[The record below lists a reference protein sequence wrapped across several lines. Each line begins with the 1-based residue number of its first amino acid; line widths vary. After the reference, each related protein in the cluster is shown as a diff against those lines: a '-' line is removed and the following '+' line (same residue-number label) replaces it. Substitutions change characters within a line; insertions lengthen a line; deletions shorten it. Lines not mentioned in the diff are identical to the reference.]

1 MPTICYRASS
11 VDAARKLNRP
21 TWNAARRA
29 GRLPATHGP
38 FARALALAAALLATR
53 AGLQQAASARV
64 IPRSV
69 LPGLGPGAA
78 RVTVDADRPPWR
90 GVVRVQTEV
99 GQHCSGALVGPRLV
113 LTAAHCLFGRGTG
126 RLVRPGSVHVLV
138 GYSHGDYAG
147 HARAT
152 SLEIGRGF
160 AVGPDQQAAP
170 LAPLDADWAVLT
182 LDEPLGTADRVLP
195 LVRDLPPP
203 GTPTMLGG
211 YEQDRA
217 HVIVADTACTVVG
230 PVRDPGG
237 RVLLRHSCAG
247 TRGVSGAPLLAR
259 MPGGSWAVVALAS
272 TAGVDTS
279 GGYAVPVAAITSD
292 GVAALR

>member
-1 MPTICYRASS
+1 MRSF
-11 VDAARKLNRP
+11 
-21 TWNAARRA
+21 
-29 GRLPATHGP
+29 G
-38 FARALALAAALLATR
+38 RALALAAALLAAL
-53 AGLQQAASARV
+53 AGLHPTASARV
-64 IPRSV
+64 IPPSV
-69 LPGLGPGAA
+69 LPGLAPGAL

-126 RLVRPGSVHVLV
+126 QLVRPASVHVLV

-147 HARAT
+147 HAPAT
-152 SLEIGRGF
+152 SLEIGPGF
-160 AVGPDQQAAP
+160 ALGPNQRRLP
-170 LAPLDADWAVLT
+170 SAPLDADWAVLT
-182 LDEPLGTADRVLP
+182 LDVPLGTADRVLP
-195 LVRDLPPP
+195 LVRDLPAP
-203 GTPTMLGG
+203 GTPAMLGG

-230 PVRDPGG
+230 AARDTSG

-259 MPGGSWAVVALAS
+259 MPGGSWAVVGLAS

-279 GGYAVPVAAITSD
+279 GGYAVPVAAITSEA
-292 GVAALR
+292 VAVLR